1 MSKYLQI
8 SIISHINRKGGNHLI
23 ALKVAEEAIDIVNAT
38 YNRNFIKLE
47 IEFSQLD
54 EYLS

>member
-1 MSKYLQI
+1 M
-8 SIISHINRKGGNHLI
+8 I
-23 ALKVAEEAIDIVNAT
+23 ALTVAEEAIDIVNAT
-38 YNRNFIKLE
+38 YNRNFIKVE